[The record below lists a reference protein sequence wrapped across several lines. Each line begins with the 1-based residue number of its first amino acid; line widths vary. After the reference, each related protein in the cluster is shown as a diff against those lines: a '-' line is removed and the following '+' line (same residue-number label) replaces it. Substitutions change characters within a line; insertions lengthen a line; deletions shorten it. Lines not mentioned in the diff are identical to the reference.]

1 MAAESREATRFF
13 RAHIRT
19 PNVRPLT
26 YCFRAGDTVRVA
38 GEGDWTLATD
48 EHNGVIVR
56 LEQPE
61 RIARVQDATLL
72 RSATAEERYATL
84 ISVANRPED
93 SRARGWAFDD
103 LGLETLNAA
112 KKATRVLVARTNDQ
126 RSHLAELE
134 GNITDL
140 SHAVRELRWVTVLS
154 LMFATAAL
162 SAVVWRLG

>member
-1 MAAESREATRFF
+1 MRNGLIAALDVGSTK
-13 RAHIRT
+13 
-19 PNVRPLT
+19 VC
-26 YCFRAGDTVRVA
+26 CF
-38 GEGDWTLATD
+38 
-48 EHNGVIVR
+48 
-56 LEQPE
+56 
-61 RIARVQDATLL
+61 IARVQDATLL

-112 KKATRVLVARTNDQ
+112 KKVTRVLVARTNDQ

-154 LMFATAAL
+154 LMFAAAAL